1 MNRDISL
8 GNTLKDAPC
17 RKRGEEEEE
26 KKEQWFGCVAL
37 SAITETTVKSKEVC
51 TASLNPTGIFFYA
64 FMVLI
69 ELEGESHWPKNEP
82 NAKENKVISGLET
95 WEEHF

>member
-1 MNRDISL
+1 MCELINDIYSIL
-8 GNTLKDAPC
+8 NVQK
-17 RKRGEEEEE
+17 GEN
-26 KKEQWFGCVAL
+26 GR
-37 SAITETTVKSKEVC
+37 
-51 TASLNPTGIFFYA
+51 PGIPGLQVFFFYA

-95 WEEHF
+95 